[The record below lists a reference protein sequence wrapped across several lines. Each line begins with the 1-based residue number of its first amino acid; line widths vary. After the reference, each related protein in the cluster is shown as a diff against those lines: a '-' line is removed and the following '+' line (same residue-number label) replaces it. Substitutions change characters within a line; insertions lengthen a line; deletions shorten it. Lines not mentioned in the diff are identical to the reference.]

1 MSWNKKQTKDDSQ
14 GKAREST
21 GSAAATTLD
30 LQNGDVRAAVF
41 GLLKNDAD
49 IMKTIIDAVS
59 QAIVRKLLDT
69 PSLWLLWKTE
79 RWSRPHEDDYR
90 CRQSSHREETA
101 GHSVIHDFSE
111 KQKDKADLQLK
122 GLNYSENA
130 TSLRGVRERRPSR
143 ETG

>member
-1 MSWNKKQTKDDSQ
+1 MSRNKKQTKDDSQ

-69 PSLWLLWKTE
+69 
-79 RWSRPHEDDYR
+79 
-90 CRQSSHREETA
+90 QS
-101 GHSVIHDFSE
+101 FM
-111 KQKDKADLQLK
+111 
-122 GLNYSENA
+122 
-130 TSLRGVRERRPSR
+130 TSLAKNVTESGVLAEVKEEIYQSCVLDNSQTNDELRRLEKRVGELESANTALREDGNRGLSS
-143 ETG
+143 